1 MRFLL
6 AGPLF
11 AGKSF
16 LLKKPSLPGQ
26 PQFAGDD
33 FQTVRT
39 QFAVELP
46 MLFAAAHINLMS
58 ERHVRHHNDH
68 RSCD

>member
-39 QFAVELP
+39 QFADGDR
-46 MLFAAAHINLMS
+46 FAAAHINLMS